1 MLENGQIA
9 PDFTLPRDGGTLVT
23 LSDLRGQAVV
33 LFFYPKDD
41 TPGCTTESI
50 AFTAMKQEFAAANTT
65 ILGISKD
72 SVASH
77 DKFRTKH
84 DLGVALISDADGDL
98 CERYGVWGE
107 KNNYGRKYMGIT
119 RTTVLIDADG
129 KIAQMWNKVRVKGHV
144 EDVLAAAQAL

>member
-1 MLENGQIA
+1 MLKNGQIA
-9 PDFTLPRDGGTLVT
+9 PDFTLPRDGGSLVT

-33 LFFYPKDD
+33 LFFYPKDN

-50 AFTAMKQEFAAANTT
+50 AFTAMKPEFDAVNTT

-84 DLGVALISDADGDL
+84 DLGVALVSDADGDL

-119 RTTVLIDADG
+119 RTTVLIDAEG
-129 KIAQMWNKVRVKGHV
+129 KIARIWNKVRVKGHV
-144 EDVLAAAQAL
+144 EEVLAAAQAL

>member
-1 MLENGQIA
+1 MLKNGQIA
-9 PDFTLPRDGGTLVT
+9 PDFTLPRDGGSLVT

-33 LFFYPKDD
+33 LFFYPKDN

-50 AFTAMKQEFAAANTT
+50 AFTAMKAEFAAANTT

-77 DKFRTKH
+77 EKFITKQ
-84 DLGVALISDADGDL
+84 DLGVTLISDADGDL

-119 RTTVLIDADG
+119 RTTVLIDAQG
-129 KIAQMWNKVRVKGHV
+129 KIAQVWNKVRVKGHV
-144 EDVLAAAQAL
+144 EDVLAAAQTL

>member
-1 MLENGQIA
+1 MLKNGQIA
-9 PDFTLPRDGGTLVT
+9 PDFTLPRDGGSLVT

-33 LFFYPKDD
+33 LFFYPKDN

-84 DLGVALISDADGDL
+84 NLDVALISDADGDL
-98 CERYGVWGE
+98 CKRYGVWGE

-119 RTTVLIDADG
+119 RTTVLIDAEG
-129 KIAQMWNKVRVKGHV
+129 KIAQIWNKVRVKGHV

>member
-1 MLENGQIA
+1 MLKNGQIA
-9 PDFTLPRDGGTLVT
+9 PDFTLPRDGGSLVT

-33 LFFYPKDD
+33 LFFYPKDN

-50 AFTAMKQEFAAANTT
+50 AFTAMKAEFEAANTT
-65 ILGISKD
+65 ILGVSKD

-84 DLGVALISDADGDL
+84 DLGVALISDVDGDL

-119 RTTVLIDADG
+119 RTTVLIDDQG
-129 KIAQMWNKVRVKGHV
+129 KIAQIWNKVRVKGHV